1 MEDVYE
7 RWNDDGW
14 LGGFELKKSSTVS
27 PGYSIARKLNNSY
40 TEEITVECTERTFVK
55 KSDFSRSPLSKSD
68 FLNKSSVSK
77 VR

>member
-27 PGYSIARKLNNSY
+27 PGYSIARKLNHSY
-40 TEEITVECTERTFVK
+40 TEEITVECTERTFVQEV
-55 KSDFSRSPLSKSD
+55 RSQNRTS
-68 FLNKSSVSK
+68 
-77 VR
+77 